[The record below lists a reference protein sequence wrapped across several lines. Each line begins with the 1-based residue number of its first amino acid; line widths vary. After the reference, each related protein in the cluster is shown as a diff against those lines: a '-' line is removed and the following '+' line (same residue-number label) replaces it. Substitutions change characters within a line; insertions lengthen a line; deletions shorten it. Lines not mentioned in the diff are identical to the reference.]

1 MSVETAWLESLT
13 YLNDKPGVKLI
24 KAGTYKKKELIDI
37 LSIPNLKSQ
46 IIDVPVCT
54 DQHAL
59 QMGYFSMQP
68 SEDFEFTYTFL
79 EIKLVFRGKI
89 IVRDA
94 QGKKYVEEEGDVF
107 VFSPTTTVIFDAE
120 SDGDAFY
127 TAHRNPEPAFM

>member
-13 YLNDKPGVKLI
+13 YLNDQPGVKLI
-24 KAGTYKKKELIDI
+24 KAGTYKKKELNDI
-37 LSIPNLKSQ
+37 LGIPNLESQ

-68 SEDFEFTYTFL
+68 SEDFEFTYTYL
-79 EIKLVFRGKI
+79 EVKLVIRGKI

-94 QGKKYVEEEGDVF
+94 QGKKYVAEEGDVF
-107 VFSPTTTVIFDAE
+107 VFCPTTTVIFDGE

>member
-1 MSVETAWLESLT
+1 MSAETAWLEELT

-24 KAGTYKKKELIDI
+24 KAGTYKKKELNDI
-37 LSIPNLKSQ
+37 LGIPNLESQ

-54 DQHAL
+54 DKHAL

-79 EIKLVFRGKI
+79 EIKIVFRGKI
-89 IVRDA
+89 IVRDD
-94 QGKKYVEEEGDVF
+94 QGKKYVAEEGDVF
-107 VFSPTTTVIFDAE
+107 VFSPTTTVIFDGE

-127 TAHRNPEPAFM
+127 TAHRLPEPSFV